1 MIQVNRK
8 TVELSRFPDGTLHLI
23 PEIDMSNADYHVT
36 ISWYYENDSEMAA
49 LMFLTKH
56 FKENGFE
63 VILFMPY
70 IPNARMDRVKNEND
84 VFTLKYFADFINS
97 LHFSLVIVLDPHSSV
112 SEALINNIIVFT
124 PIDYI
129 EKAFER
135 VNKETNGEIIAFYP
149 DEGAM
154 KRYSEIIDCPYAFGV
169 KRRDWSTG
177 KILGLDIIGDENYLR
192 GKNVIIIDD
201 ISSKGGTFYHSAK
214 KLKEVGVNKIFL
226 YVTHCEKTILEG
238 EVFTSGLINKVYTTN
253 SIFTPAAL
261 ELAKSKGLSDKIE
274 VFELENESYV
284 TD

>member
-8 TVELSRFPDGTLHLI
+8 TVELSRFPDGTLHLV

-97 LHFSLVIVLDPHSSV
+97 LHFSLVIVLDPHSAV

-135 VNKETNGEIIAFYP
+135 VNKETNGETVIAFYP

-169 KRRDWSTG
+169 KRR
-177 KILGLDIIGDENYLR
+177 ERN
-192 GKNVIIIDD
+192 
-201 ISSKGGTFYHSAK
+201 SKR
-214 KLKEVGVNKIFL
+214 
-226 YVTHCEKTILEG
+226 
-238 EVFTSGLINKVYTTN
+238 
-253 SIFTPAAL
+253 
-261 ELAKSKGLSDKIE
+261 LA
-274 VFELENESYV
+274 
-284 TD
+284 